1 LSALS
6 CSQYCRIESLSSQ
19 KTYYLAKQK
28 QHKDG
33 VDKMRTIEWK
43 DGTVVIIDQT
53 KLPNEEVWVNMKNSD
68 DVASAITEMKLRGAP
83 LIGVA
88 AAYGLA
94 LTAFHSKA
102 KNRETL
108 MKELEASAADLRK
121 TRPTAVNLFWAIDR
135 VMKKAQETTGDKE
148 ALAEA
153 VVAEAQKMAD
163 EDVEVNRRMGKHG
176 ATLIEDGDTVLTHC
190 NAGSLATVDYGTALG
205 VVRAAI
211 EEGKNVKVISCETR
225 PKLQGA
231 RLTCYEL
238 MRDNIPVTLITD
250 TMVGYVM
257 SKGLV
262 DKVVVGA
269 DRIVKDAVLNKIGTY
284 NVAVLAS
291 EHGIPFYVAAPMSTM
306 DQSRTAEEAVIEE
319 RSPTEVTN
327 VRSERIAPEGIKV
340 LNPAFDITPLV
351 YVDAVITEEGIL
363 VPDVSLK
370 PKPKK

>member
-1 LSALS
+1 
-6 CSQYCRIESLSSQ
+6 
-19 KTYYLAKQK
+19 
-28 QHKDG
+28 
-33 VDKMRTIEWK
+33 VRTIEWK
-43 DGTVVIIDQT
+43 DGVVVIVDQT
-53 KLPNEEVWVNMKNSD
+53 KLPNEVVWVEMKNSD
-68 DVASAITEMKLRGAP
+68 DVASAIKEMKLRGAP

-102 KNRETL
+102 EKREDL
-108 MKELEASAADLRK
+108 MKELKMSAEVLRK

-135 VMKKAQETTGDKE
+135 VMKMAQETLGTKE

-153 VVAEAQKMAD
+153 VVAEAQRMAD
-163 EDVEVNRRMGKHG
+163 EDVMVNRKMGKYG
-176 ATLIEDGDTVLTHC
+176 SKLIEDGDVVLTHC

-205 VVRAAI
+205 VVRGAI
-211 EEGKNVKVISCETR
+211 EEGKNVKVIACETR
-225 PKLQGA
+225 PRLQGA

-238 MRDNIPVTLITD
+238 MRDGIPVTLIAD

-269 DRIVKDAVLNKIGTY
+269 DRIVRDAVLNKIGTY

-306 DQSRTAEEAVIEE
+306 DQSSTSEDAIIEE
-319 RSPTEVTN
+319 RNADEVTN
-327 VRSERIAPEGIKV
+327 IGSERIAPEGVKV
-340 LNPAFDITPLV
+340 LNPAFDITPLE

-363 VPDVSLK
+363 TPEVILK
-370 PKPKK
+370 QKK